1 MSLFKRN
8 KKQISPSPAANKVVV
23 QKEGAK
29 AKNVKQLPQDV
40 VLSRQRQKF
49 AAGTLSLKDII
60 APSIIEV
67 DFDSLRVNN
76 SHYRTLF
83 VIGYPR
89 YVSSNW
95 LEPLISFDHSL
106 TISMFIYPQDSGAI
120 LKDLKHKI
128 AQMEATVN
136 NDLRRGRVVDPSV
149 QISLDDALSLQSEL
163 AKGAERF
170 FQFGLYITIPGNSVE
185 ELNQVTKQ
193 VESSLGAL
201 LIISKHATLQM
212 EEGFKSTLPLF
223 KDKLDIK
230 RNMDTTSL
238 ATTFPFSTASLTAN
252 RGILY
257 GINEHDGS
265 LVIFDRFSL
274 ENANSVVL
282 AKSGAGKS
290 FLIKL
295 EAVRSLMF
303 GTEVIAIDPEGEYVA
318 LAQTYGGKVV
328 EFSMNS
334 PVKINPFD
342 LSQIVTE
349 GENELSLKILS
360 IHALM
365 RVIMGE
371 ISPEEDAIL
380 DRSLVET
387 YRQKG
392 ITSDPDTQ
400 RNEPPLMED
409 LYKVLIGMEEEKAR
423 LLADRLEKFIKGS
436 LTGIFNQQSNLDI
449 DNPLTVFNIRDLQSE
464 LRPIAM
470 FMILDYVW
478 TKIKKELKKRILIID
493 EAWHLM
499 QYKDSAAYI
508 YGIAK
513 RSRKYYLGLT
523 TITQDV
529 EDFLATDHGKA
540 IITNSSM
547 QILLKQSPAAVDKI
561 SEVFYLSGGEKNFLL
576 STDVGEGLFFA
587 GQSHVAMKIV
597 ASPDEYEL
605 VTTSP
610 KDLLNQNRGG

>member
-8 KKQISPSPAANKVVV
+8 KKQISPASVPNKTAV
-23 QKEGAK
+23 QKGEVK
-29 AKNVKQLPQDV
+29 AKNSKQLPQDV
-40 VLSRQRQKF
+40 ALSRQRQQF

-170 FQFGLYITIPGNSVE
+170 FQFGLYITIPGKSVE

-303 GTEVIAIDPEGEYVA
+303 GTEVI
-318 LAQTYGGKVV
+318 
-328 EFSMNS
+328 
-334 PVKINPFD
+334 
-342 LSQIVTE
+342 
-349 GENELSLKILS
+349 
-360 IHALM
+360 
-365 RVIMGE
+365 
-371 ISPEEDAIL
+371 
-380 DRSLVET
+380 
-387 YRQKG
+387 
-392 ITSDPDTQ
+392 
-400 RNEPPLMED
+400 
-409 LYKVLIGMEEEKAR
+409 
-423 LLADRLEKFIKGS
+423 
-436 LTGIFNQQSNLDI
+436 
-449 DNPLTVFNIRDLQSE
+449 
-464 LRPIAM
+464 
-470 FMILDYVW
+470 
-478 TKIKKELKKRILIID
+478 
-493 EAWHLM
+493 
-499 QYKDSAAYI
+499 
-508 YGIAK
+508 
-513 RSRKYYLGLT
+513 
-523 TITQDV
+523 
-529 EDFLATDHGKA
+529 
-540 IITNSSM
+540 
-547 QILLKQSPAAVDKI
+547 
-561 SEVFYLSGGEKNFLL
+561 
-576 STDVGEGLFFA
+576 
-587 GQSHVAMKIV
+587 
-597 ASPDEYEL
+597 
-605 VTTSP
+605 
-610 KDLLNQNRGG
+610 

>member
-1 MSLFKRN
+1 MMFNFPFLGKKKN
-8 KKQISPSPAANKVVV
+8 KKGEGQP
-23 QKEGAK
+23 QKQQTSAKIQAEKFAEGA
-29 AKNVKQLPQDV
+29 L
-40 VLSRQRQKF
+40 
-49 AAGTLSLKDII
+49 TIKDII

-67 DFDSLRVNN
+67 DFDSIRINDT
-76 SHYRTLF
+76 YFRTLF

-95 LEPLISFDHSL
+95 LSPLISFDHSL
-106 TISMFIYPQDSGAI
+106 TISMFIYPEDSGAI
-120 LKDLKHKI
+120 LKDLKKKI
-128 AQMEATVN
+128 AEMEATIN
-136 NDLRRGRVVDPSV
+136 SDLKRGKAVDPSV
-149 QISLDDALSLQSEL
+149 QIALDDALSLQSEL

-170 FQFGLYITIPGNSVE
+170 FQFGLYFTIPSKSKEKLDQITNE
-185 ELNQVTKQ
+185 
-193 VESSLGAL
+193 VESSLGSL

-212 EEGFKSTLPLF
+212 EDGFKSTLPIF
-223 KDKLDIK
+223 KDGLNVK

-238 ATTFPFSTASLTAN
+238 ASTFPFSTASLTAN
-252 RGILY
+252 KGVLY

-290 FLIKL
+290 FMIKL
-295 EAVRSLMF
+295 EAIRSLMF
-303 GTEVIAIDPEGEYVA
+303 DTEVIAIDPEGEYPE
-318 LAQTYGGKVV
+318 LAEVYGG
-328 EFSMNS
+328 ETISFSFDS

-342 LSQIVTE
+342 LSQIATE

-360 IHALM
+360 LHALM

-380 DRSLVET
+380 DRALVET

-392 ITSDPDTQ
+392 ITPEPETQ
-400 RNEPPLMED
+400 TREPPLMED

-436 LTGIFNQQSNLDI
+436 LAGIFNQKSNLKI
-449 DNPLTVFNIRDLQSE
+449 ENSFTVFNIRDLESN

-478 TKIKKELKKRILIID
+478 TKIKRNLKKRIMIVD

-499 QYKDSAAYI
+499 QHRDSAAYL

-513 RSRKYYLGLT
+513 RARKYYLGLT

-529 EDFLATDHGKA
+529 EDFLETDHGKA
-540 IITNSSM
+540 IITNSSI

-561 SEVFYLSGGEKNFLL
+561 ADTFYLSGGEKNFLL
-576 STDVGEGLFFA
+576 SADVGEGLFFA
-587 GQSHVAMKIV
+587 GQSHVAIKVV
-597 ASPDEYEL
+597 ASPEEYEL

-610 KDLLNQNRGG
+610 QDIVDRKKGDT